1 MTLIPDAND
10 LSPQPLGPLC
20 GPSVVAQ
27 TAPEASQSAHSSC
40 MRKLLVLRLVR
51 IALIALCV
59 AAHQAKAEFIDDGQ
73 PSEAELRA
81 WLNSL
86 LPLSDAGWV
95 ALASWNGSSVVY
107 VSNRDAS
114 REGSVISVRVRWEY
128 LRDADIFGIRYK
140 SSTEQIDFDC
150 LNKQFRFYDLTVYTG
165 NSLTGDRRSV
175 TSRCRRWNPYA
186 SGAQFAEVGDAV
198 CSHAA
203 SKPNEPSE
211 P

>member
-1 MTLIPDAND
+1 MGGPYIVEWEQRSLCI
-10 LSPQPLGPLC
+10 QP
-20 GPSVVAQ
+20 
-27 TAPEASQSAHSSC
+27 
-40 MRKLLVLRLVR
+40 RR
-51 IALIALCV
+51 IARGICN
-59 AAHQAKAEFIDDGQ
+59 FC
-73 PSEAELRA
+73 P
-81 WLNSL
+81 
-86 LPLSDAGWV
+86 
-95 ALASWNGSSVVY
+95 
-107 VSNRDAS
+107 
-114 REGSVISVRVRWEY
+114 GSVEY

-175 TSRCRRWNPYA
+175 TSRGRQWNPYA